1 MKGVVSALEG
11 TNKVLVCITAQSNSK
26 RLMDCGHNIALKCEG
41 ELHILHVLKGD
52 SVFNNPDT
60 PVLLQELFDYGS
72 RVGGM
77 IHAYCDENVPKSIGS
92 VVKNEK
98 MTTIILGE
106 PPREMKKPETHFK
119 NIVKEMPD
127 GVELVILNRKKED
140 GYRTYIKASG
150 NLKEVAE
157 GK

>member
-1 MKGVVSALEG
+1 MKGAVPALE
-11 TNKVLVCITAQSNSK
+11 NIRKVLVCITAQSNSK
-26 RLMDCGHNIALKCEG
+26 RLMDCGHSIAEENEG

-72 RVGGM
+72 KEGGM
-77 IHAYCDENVPKSIGS
+77 IHAFCDENVPRSIGNF
-92 VVKNEK
+92 VKNEK
-98 MTTIILGE
+98 ITTIILGE

-127 GVELVILNRKKED
+127 NVELIILNRKEED
-140 GYRTYIKASG
+140 GYRVYLKAKG
-150 NLKEVAE
+150 NLTEVSKA
-157 GK
+157 K